1 MRRVATGLASG
12 RRGSTGHSLASTI
25 RSWKPEVH
33 RYDPAAEIEATLE
46 SLQVLLADPD
56 PTRRLDLYTD
66 DALLLQCRSLAV
78 RGMPAILAREDVS
91 VLQDVATRSELIDGD
106 GGLASAFGS
115 DSFTFEDPSGD
126 RASVATYF
134 LLTLRKETGG
144 KWLVAR
150 EFLIEDADTN

>member
-1 MRRVATGLASG
+1 MWFSSGARDARDSRARGCLTSSRR
-12 RRGSTGHSLASTI
+12 RI
-25 RSWKPEVH
+25 RP
-33 RYDPAAEIEATLE
+33 
-46 SLQVLLADPD
+46 
-56 PTRRLDLYTD
+56 
-66 DALLLQCRSLAV
+66 
-78 RGMPAILAREDVS
+78 
-91 VLQDVATRSELIDGD
+91 ELIDGD